1 MQPSPKARSESNSGI
16 SLIKYVKTTRGL
28 FPYSLFDFA
37 NSSFVLIIH
46 AYLFPLYFKN
56 VLLRGRPDGDA
67 VWGIVFSSSAIMAAV
82 VAPFFGRVADGHG
95 RYRVFCI
102 AAFSSFV
109 TAAGLSFA
117 VGRSF
122 LVVVLVFLCANISFY
137 LTSNIYDSLLTLA
150 AGGKERS
157 LFSGFAWGFGY
168 LGGVLC
174 FLIVYSFV
182 VRHGNA
188 SPLPYLAT
196 ALFYAIFGAWSLF
209 VLKPHVKGAVRTQR
223 IGFGEMLRALDGPR
237 RRLLLGYLLIS
248 DCIST
253 IILFTSIYAS
263 NSLHLSDRA
272 IGGWLL
278 LTQLLAF
285 PNTFLVS
292 SLTRRLGVVRT
303 LAACVG
309 IWILVLIL
317 LIQTKVVVFGLIALL
332 TSLVIGT
339 TQSLTRAQYSVY
351 VAPLRTSEMFG
362 WYSIA
367 TESASIAAPIVF
379 GIISGFFHS
388 QRVAMG
394 ALALPLVVG
403 LFLVWKSTSLLEK
416 NQENGTVATFAK

>member
-1 MQPSPKARSESNSGI
+1 
-16 SLIKYVKTTRGL
+16 
-28 FPYSLFDFA
+28 
-37 NSSFVLIIH
+37 VLIIH

-56 VLLRGRPDGDA
+56 VLLHGRPDGDA
-67 VWGIVFSSSAIMAAV
+67 LWGIVFSCSAILAALS
-82 VAPFFGRVADGHG
+82 APFFGRAADGHG

-102 AAFSSFV
+102 AAISSFV
-109 TAAGLSFA
+109 TAVGLSFA
-117 VGRSF
+117 VGRTFS
-122 LVVVLVFLCANISFY
+122 LVVLAFLCANLCFY
-137 LTSNIYDSLLTLA
+137 LTANIYDSLLNIVSE
-150 AGGKERS
+150 GKERS

-174 FLIVYSFV
+174 FFLVYALV
-182 VRHGNA
+182 IRHGSA
-188 SPLPYLAT
+188 SPLPYLAM
-196 ALFYAIFGAWSLF
+196 ALFYAIFGTWSLF
-209 VLKPHVKGAVRTQR
+209 VLRPYIKGPVRRQR
-223 IGFGEMLRALDGPR
+223 IGFREMLRALDGPR

-248 DCIST
+248 DCISA

-292 SLTRRLGVVRT
+292 SLTRRLGIVKT
-303 LAACVG
+303 LSACVG
-309 IWILVLIL
+309 IWVLILAL
-317 LIQTKVVVFGLIALL
+317 LIQTRVVAFGLIALL

-339 TQSLTRAQYSVY
+339 TQSLTRAQYSAY

-362 WYSIA
+362 WYSVA

-379 GIISGFFHS
+379 GLISGLFHS

-394 ALALPLVVG
+394 ALAIPLLVG
-403 LFLVWKSTSLLEK
+403 LVLVWRGTSLLESRL
-416 NQENGTVATFAK
+416 EYGMARTFPK